1 MHRSKTY
8 FYEILL
14 TDGCRKLDACATSP
28 PLIVPSGV
36 KKSIPMK
43 VHLLEKAIDHYISA
57 SLKPDA
63 LDWYYPHAM
72 VSDFNTHW
80 SPPDPAGLSAI
91 YDSCLRS
98 DYSQRWWKRDHYRP
112 KEIMLLLIEADTELA
127 TIAWKDLSNDTAPLE
142 GRLSRFD
149 YYCNELL
156 QIHRQKHFRS
166 VETYHHQDAPVLS
179 LYLSGLFPHKYAL
192 YPGLDIFQSF
202 CRAIGSP
209 DIPVVDDLIRY
220 MKVASIVFTFLQR
233 NPRYELL
240 LKQRDPSMHKVSH
253 IPFLQSFEVIAFE
266 GERYKT
272 SGT

>member
-1 MHRSKTY
+1 
-8 FYEILL
+8 
-14 TDGCRKLDACATSP
+14 
-28 PLIVPSGV
+28 
-36 KKSIPMK
+36 MK
-43 VHLLEKAIDHYISA
+43 VHLLEKAIDHYIDA
-57 SLKPDA
+57 GLKPDA
-63 LDWYYPHAM
+63 VDWYYPHAM
-72 VSDFNTHW
+72 VGDFHSHW
-80 SPPDPAGLSAI
+80 SAPYPTDLSAI
-91 YDSCLRS
+91 YDSSLRS
-98 DYSQRWWKRDHYRP
+98 EYSQRWWKRDHYRP
-112 KEIMLLLIEADTELA
+112 KEIMLLLIEADPELA
-127 TIAWKDLSNDTAPLE
+127 TIAWKDFSNDTVAMD

-149 YYCNELL
+149 YYSNELL

-209 DIPVVDDLIRY
+209 DIPVVDDLVRY

-240 LKQRDPSMHKVSH
+240 LEQRDPSLHKVSH
-253 IPFLQSFEVIAFE
+253 IPFLQSYEVIAFE
-266 GERYKT
+266 GERFKN